1 MSLSDVGLVALVLAG
16 AAITI
21 ASAMVAGLRLER
33 WLAGYV
39 TWVPQDSGAVLG
51 LVVGLVTVARWLN

>member
-33 WLAGYV
+33 WLSCYV
-39 TWVPQDSGAVLG
+39 RVPQDSGAVIG
-51 LVVGLVTVARWLN
+51 LVVGIVTVATWLR